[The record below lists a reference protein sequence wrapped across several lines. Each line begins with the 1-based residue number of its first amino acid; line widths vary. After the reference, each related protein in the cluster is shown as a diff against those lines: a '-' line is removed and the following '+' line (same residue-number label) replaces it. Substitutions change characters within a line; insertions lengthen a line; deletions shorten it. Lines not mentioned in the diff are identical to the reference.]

1 MEEKLRA
8 LKRLDSGVTAK
19 TIASELGVG
28 KSTVG
33 DWKKNRAEI
42 EKWCVA
48 QSNGS
53 GMKVRK
59 TMLKGKH
66 KEVEE
71 ALFLWHEHLRGKGL
85 PVSGPILQEKAL
97 QFKRQIEGED
107 SEFTASDGWLD
118 RWKKKI
124 QYSQDYHK
132 WEGLIC

>member
-1 MEEKLRA
+1 MSDKRKKVVVTMEEKLCA
-8 LKRLDSGVTAK
+8 LKRLDSGVAAK
-19 TIASELGVG
+19 IIASELGVR

-33 DWKKNRAEI
+33 NWKKNRAEI

-48 QSNGS
+48 QSNRS

-85 PVSGPILQEKAL
+85 PVYGLILQEKAL
-97 QFKRQIEGED
+97 QFKRQ
-107 SEFTASDGWLD
+107 
-118 RWKKKI
+118 
-124 QYSQDYHK
+124 
-132 WEGLIC
+132 